1 MRSWVD
7 ALKGVI
13 KGWKDKGNST
23 GDRICE
29 AIAQGVNYRS
39 DTTLLC
45 KDIAPRVQ
53 TIGLLK
59 NSTFSSF
66 YVGLQGGS
74 WQG

>member
-7 ALKGVI
+7 TIEGVV
-13 KGWKDKGNST
+13 KGWKAKGDNST

-29 AIAQGVNYRS
+29 AIVQGVNYRS

-53 TIGLLK
+53 IIGILK
-59 NSTFSSF
+59 TGMFTFP
-66 YVGLQGGS
+66 
-74 WQG
+74 